1 MPSPPLFN
9 VHLEDPDSNSN
20 SLINIVI
27 YAVTGLLRLQMLPKK
42 TRKKWTHVFCH
53 TFPLHPNSKRN
64 IFSPRHALFAVFE
77 MLPPGQCC
85 YPLFSTFFFYFK
97 RLLNRKCCSL
107 SLSVALVRSVCYCL
121 FLNTST
127 GLSFFAV
134 DPWGYSVFI
143 RLTAHMLS
151 TLCITY
157 TWNWKR
163 KSFIQSYLPDPFP
176 FLTNLFFHWLYLA

>member
-1 MPSPPLFN
+1 MNTRVLPHVSTSSQQQKKYIQPQARTFCCFWDAASRSVL
-9 VHLEDPDSNSN
+9 LS
-20 SLINIVI
+20 IVF
-27 YAVTGLLRLQMLPKK
+27 YL
-42 TRKKWTHVFCH
+42 
-53 TFPLHPNSKRN
+53 
-64 IFSPRHALFAVFE
+64 
-77 MLPPGQCC
+77 
-85 YPLFSTFFFYFK
+85 FFFYFK

-163 KSFIQSYLPDPFP
+163 KSFIQSYPPDPFP